1 MRAETGK
8 PPSFFNFFFLS
19 FLKKLTP
26 LSSIAAVLESF
37 QPLYLFSFHF
47 GSLMII
53 IRPELFSAGV
63 LWMGYECV
71 DNVCYAG
78 CHWLQ
83 VALFIYLIVLCMNAI
98 FYVHYDMKRVV
109 KHCFRPPPSIM
120 PLIVV
125 HLHTYITHIYKYEYM
140 YMYTHIYMHLKNCI
154 LANFF
159 RYVFQFKV
167 SSNASNLPLEPSFF
181 FFLQLHLSLNLLSIL
196 IYQALQISSRE
207 S

>member
-1 MRAETGK
+1 MGVITAK
-8 PPSFFNFFFLS
+8 LFNCESWNWKATLTFQFFFLS

-37 QPLYLFSFHF
+37 QPLYLFTFHF

-53 IRPELFSAGV
+53 IRPELSSTGV
-63 LWMGYECV
+63 LWMGYKCV

-83 VALFIYLIVLCMNAI
+83 VALFLYLVVLCMNAI
-98 FYVHYDMKRVV
+98 FYVHYDTKRVV

-125 HLHTYITHIYKYEYM
+125 HLHTYITHTYINMNTCIHTYIYG
-140 YMYTHIYMHLKNCI
+140 
-154 LANFF
+154 
-159 RYVFQFKV
+159 
-167 SSNASNLPLEPSFF
+167 S
-181 FFLQLHLSLNLLSIL
+181 
-196 IYQALQISSRE
+196 
-207 S
+207 